1 MGNSADILEI
11 AVDHIR
17 LDAMAAPGF
26 RDQVATLLSGKPDRV
41 LLDLDKVQFIDS
53 TGIGVFVSLLK
64 MMGPGG
70 RVAVTG
76 ANDGVRRLFHM
87 TRLDTLFRL
96 CDDKGQARGVLA

>member
-1 MGNSADILEI
+1 MSKDEAIFEI
-11 AVDHIR
+11 AVDHVR

-26 RDQVATLLSGKPDRV
+26 RDHVTTLLSGKPDRV
-41 LLDLDKVQFIDS
+41 LLDLGKVQFIDS

-76 ANDGVRRLFHM
+76 ANDSVRRLFHM

-96 CDDKGQARGVLA
+96 CDDEGQARALLA